1 MSVVNI
7 NFLWRNDH
15 PEKTRIRQI
24 CGCDATRG
32 RVIYYYEDEYAAR
45 KKHIYYGDGC
55 YFDEDD
61 RITNLDTGEVLPVG
75 MSAADKIVR
84 IKAWLEET
92 PADIPLDLDD
102 IIL

>member
-7 NFLWRNDH
+7 NFLWRND
-15 PEKTRIRQI
+15 PPKKTRIRQI
-24 CGCDATRG
+24 CGCDATRE
-32 RVIYYYEDEYAAR
+32 RVLYYYEDEYAAR
-45 KKHIYYGDGC
+45 EKHIYYGDGC
-55 YFDEDD
+55 HFDEDD
-61 RITNLDTGEVLPVG
+61 RITNLDTGEILPAG

-92 PADIPLDLDD
+92 PTDIPLDLDD